1 MLGVGDRRQDALSA
15 FKSYNNVQLDGKP
28 MKIEVV
34 GTNTMTPAAGLH
46 LQMVPLKVQVGFPK
60 GMDCSGQRSGPLE
73 GHMVVVVEAMDLEG
87 AVDGEGAVL
96 RRYLRKILILNWRS
110 ITKKQR
116 IHIEFFPQVYW
127 LASFHLL

>member
-1 MLGVGDRRQDALSA
+1 MDI
-15 FKSYNNVQLDGKP
+15 
-28 MKIEVV
+28 MIC
-34 GTNTMTPAAGLH
+34 LH
-46 LQMVPLKVQVGFPK
+46 
-60 GMDCSGQRSGPLE
+60 GQRSGPLE

-87 AVDGEGAVL
+87 AVDGEGAVV